1 MLAEKIVVR
10 TTATLLAGGAILGLL
25 AFATQTP
32 ALGIALAILILASP
46 PLLFTLA
53 VGLKIS
59 SRSKKS
65 SDAGS
70 TESAREIGRW
80 VLFLG
85 CLFLVALVV
94 LGSDLSKSV
103 IVAGGFI
110 LGFGCGALALL
121 GIYVPAAAGRQ
132 AG

>member
-65 SDAGS
+65 SRD
-70 TESAREIGRW
+70 SAERFEPE
-80 VLFLG
+80 LG
-85 CLFLVALVV
+85 TAECFRCH
-94 LGSDLSKSV
+94 GHRTSPP
-103 IVAGGFI
+103 AGGAGPAESI
-110 LGFGCGALALL
+110 LASGEPL
-121 GIYVPAAAGRQ
+121 
-132 AG
+132 